1 MIVSPKASFR
11 VCACGLLVL
20 CQAGMGQSGAESA
33 LDASDIDSG
42 WDLLGDLREALP
54 NVATNGAAEG
64 RAPPIQAL
72 RLVSPAC
79 AFTPWQDTARRT
91 VPLGRGPCARTAQC
105 ACHHAPHVAVMLPRL
120 SSTLPAAGAW
130 K

>member
-54 NVATNGAAEG
+54 DVATNGAAEG

-79 AFTPWQDTARRT
+79 AFTPCCGKTPPGELYHSAAALARARRSAHAIT
-91 VPLGRGPCARTAQC
+91 HRTLQ
-105 ACHHAPHVAVMLPRL
+105 
-120 SSTLPAAGAW
+120 
-130 K
+130 